1 MKYGRTVRQVLSYF
15 ILEDLTHSRMQLRVS
30 FVAMLLWIWQEIMY
44 LDKLKSLY
52 EEFKEVEKQLGDSS
66 VISNQE
72 KYREVTKQHSALSP
86 LAEKYLSYSKLLKD
100 IEDARELKESED
112 GEIREMACAEH
123 DELVVKLKKAE
134 NEIKIL
140 LIPQD
145 PNDNK
150 NIIVEIRAG
159 TGGEEAALF
168 AGDLFRMYTRFAER
182 NGWKYEIID
191 SNPTGLGGYKEV
203 IFEINAGVHGAQVWR
218 YMKFER
224 GAHRVQRVP
233 DTEASGRVHTSAVTV
248 AVLPEAQE
256 VDLEIKP
263 EELRIDT
270 YRASGAGG
278 QHVNKTDSAI
288 RITHLPTGVVVACQD
303 ERSQIKNRAKAFKV
317 LRAKLYEQKLL
328 EHEKQ
333 ISSDRKQQVGSG
345 DRSEKIRTYNF
356 PQNRITDHRIGYSVY
371 NIIEV
376 MDGDL
381 SELVGKLIEADTERQ
396 LKSND

>member
-1 MKYGRTVRQVLSYF
+1 MF
-15 ILEDLTHSRMQLRVS
+15 HE
-30 FVAMLLWIWQEIMY
+30 
-44 LDKLKSLY
+44 KLKLLN
-52 EEFKEVEKQLGDSS
+52 ERFKEVEKKLSDSS
-66 VISNQE
+66 VIADKEQ
-72 KYREVTKQHSALSP
+72 YRELTKQHSYLKPLS
-86 LAEKYLSYSKLLKD
+86 EKYYEYDKLISD
-100 IEDARELKESED
+100 MQGAEELKKSD
-112 GEIREMACAEH
+112 DAEIREMAQTEY
-123 DELVVKLKKAE
+123 DELSAEREKLDS
-134 NEIKIL
+134 EIKIL
-140 LIPQD
+140 LLPPD
-145 PNDNK
+145 PNENK

-168 AGDLFRMYTRFAER
+168 VGDLFRMYTRYAER
-182 NGWKYEIID
+182 NGWKFEIMD

-203 IFEINAGVHGAQVWR
+203 IFEISGNKVWR

-233 DTEASGRVHTSAVTV
+233 ETEASGRVHTSAVTV
-248 AVLPEAQE
+248 AVLPEAE
-256 VDLEIKP
+256 DVDVEIKI
-263 EELRIDT
+263 EDLRIDT

-288 RITHLPTGVVVACQD
+288 RITHLPTGLVVACQD

-333 ISSDRKQQVGSG
+333 LSSERKQQVGSG

-371 NIIEV
+371 NITEV

-381 SELVGKLIEADTERQ
+381 AELSNKLIDDDAQ
-396 LKSND
+396 ANLAAN